1 VNRSKIATMEAPSS
15 SMRHG
20 SGVVSTDPS
29 ALAAKPSSGVVST
42 ASSGTRPDSAVGSF
56 FAQQSGGGTFDL
68 KLVGNTSPSQKDPLF
83 DPLNIVSGEP
93 VFIRKQM
100 CYTGHAS
107 TTYSVEQAVAIIDW
121 IGQSTNSE
129 DFLPYA
135 ITLVEGGEAISI
147 AEDNGEF
154 TCGEI
159 VGTCLKKIEG
169 LNILVCVS
177 RKTTGCFVADML
189 QSQKPRAVRDAATN
203 ALKALIREL
212 KNPQIRKD
220 RMIQRQG
227 SLSSLA
233 STTVAS
239 QDIVFD

>member
-1 VNRSKIATMEAPSS
+1 MGEGRATNNNPLELTSEGRQAAVLKMEAPHTSS
-15 SMRHG
+15 SSSSFYSQK
-20 SGVVSTDPS
+20 SGDM
-29 ALAAKPSSGVVST
+29 L
-42 ASSGTRPDSAVGSF
+42 
-56 FAQQSGGGTFDL
+56 DL
-68 KLVGNTSPSQKDPLF
+68 KFLSGSLQPTLQDRLF

-93 VFIRKQM
+93 VFVRKQL

-121 IGQSTNSE
+121 IWQNTNSE

-159 VGTCLKKIEG
+159 VGTCLKKIAG

-189 QSQKPRAVRDAATN
+189 QPQKPRAVRDAATN

-212 KNPQIRKD
+212 KNPTIRKKMD
-220 RMIQRQG
+220 SQL
-227 SLSSLA
+227 SLESALQL
-233 STTVAS
+233 S
-239 QDIVFD
+239 QDNLF